1 MSKAALVTM
10 LLSRGDIISIE
21 RGLLE
26 VVPASGKHV
35 PKKWLSGNRVA
46 IVTEI
51 LRKTGQEGIV
61 YSEYTAGRYGHKL
74 ASGVTL
80 QFKSVLEGA
89 EAYAIFNADLNR
101 KRYTKHGRPG
111 DPLPKGQFHVAK
123 RSGFCKF
130 WASTGLPAR
139 RLSCYYEHMGKLKP
153 LFFESQNIANSDNRL
168 HSSSLRPLHISCH
181 EIKVAFGLT
190 DSAPTTDLQSTD
202 KQPIVATDKE
212 TLQPSKTLDLQPGF
226 TTGESYCGKT
236 VIREK
241 VTRGN
246 VHPSIA
252 LAKAISNIPIYEYEN
267 PGIREWLI
275 DVVIAELEE
284 HDSYKS
290 SLG

>member
-1 MSKAALVTM
+1 M

-89 EAYAIFNADLNR
+89 EAYAIFNADLTR
-101 KRYTKHGRPG
+101 KRNTKHGRAG

-123 RSGFCKF
+123 GSGFCKF
-130 WASTGLPAR
+130 WASTGLPSR
-139 RLSCYYEHMGKLKP
+139 RLSSYYEHMGNLSQF
-153 LFFESQNIANSDNRL
+153 FFEPQDIYASNNRL
-168 HSSSLRPLHISCH
+168 KSSQLQPLQISCV
-181 EIKVAFGLT
+181 EIEQAFNCA
-190 DSAPTTDLQSTD
+190 DKAPTINRQKPPTRKRYNLL
-202 KQPIVATDKE
+202 KHLVYRLI
-212 TLQPSKTLDLQPGF
+212 LLRGRF
-226 TTGESYCGKT
+226 TA
-236 VIREK
+236 VIR
-241 VTRGN
+241 
-246 VHPSIA
+246 
-252 LAKAISNIPIYEYEN
+252 
-267 PGIREWLI
+267 
-275 DVVIAELEE
+275 
-284 HDSYKS
+284 
-290 SLG
+290 

>member
-1 MSKAALVTM
+1 MSKSALVPM

-35 PKKWLSGNRVA
+35 PKKWLSGNHVA

-61 YSEYTAGRYGHKL
+61 YSEYTTGRYGHKL

-89 EAYAIFNADLNR
+89 EAYAIFNADLTR
-101 KRYTKHGRPG
+101 KRNTKHGRAG

-123 RSGFCKF
+123 GSGFCKF
-130 WASTGLPAR
+130 WASTGLPSR
-139 RLSCYYEHMGKLKP
+139 RLSSYYEHMGNLSQF
-153 LFFESQNIANSDNRL
+153 FFEPQDIYASNNRL
-168 HSSSLRPLHISCH
+168 KSSQLQPLQISCV
-181 EIKVAFGLT
+181 EIEQAFNCA
-190 DSAPTTDLQSTD
+190 DKAPTINRQHTD
-202 KQPIVATDKE
+202 KPPTEATDKE
-212 TLQPSKTLDLQPGF
+212 TLQPLKTLDLQPGF